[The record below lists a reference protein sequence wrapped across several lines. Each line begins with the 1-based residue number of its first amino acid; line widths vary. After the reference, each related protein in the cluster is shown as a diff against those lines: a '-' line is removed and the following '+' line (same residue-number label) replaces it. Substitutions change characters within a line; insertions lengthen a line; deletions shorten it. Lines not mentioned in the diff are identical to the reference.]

1 MKNKIRLIAGAVAL
15 AISTLGG
22 AIAFGINNANE
33 ASLNAAEGTQWS
45 GLNTTGSLFGNSF
58 RSALQTK
65 INASGS
71 LTVGYTSLWDYLAL
85 SDAWSGDSTKI
96 RSFYVDPALS
106 SSTYFIAA
114 TNSGGSKGQW
124 NKEHVWPNSR
134 GVGTSGPGADPQ
146 MLRAA
151 AVSLNGSR
159 GNLMYA
165 ASGAY
170 DPASS
175 GYAAARGEA
184 ARIIF
189 YEATRYYSGSYN
201 LELTNNTS
209 DSTSNNTMGKLSD
222 LLDWNNQYPVT
233 EAETRRNNVLN
244 GTYTFARNPF
254 IDHPDYANYIWDAN
268 GIRSSAYTPGSLI
281 SYSSTSSS
289 GSSSSKSTSSSSST
303 PSSSSSVSSSSSRT
317 FQLVTSSS
325 DLTVGSNYIIS
336 STANGTGYAAQAAL
350 TNNYYLAQ
358 VAVTAT
364 SNVIPYVSNLGVF
377 TLESGTASGKYAF
390 HDSASSSAGYI
401 RSYSTSGTS
410 KTYYDLGFA
419 SSTSAETNW
428 TITVGTGGAAILL
441 ADNGEFIEYYSSKG
455 SFSAYGTSSTVY
467 LFKEVSSGSKT
478 VNSLEQSGSPSTTT
492 YTAGQSFDP
501 TGLTITASYSD
512 GTSADVTSLMTW
524 TPSPLTAGTTSVTGT
539 YQGLTVTIT
548 GLTVNAAAVTLSSI
562 SVTTEPTKGTYT
574 VGDTLDTTGLV
585 ITATYSDDSTQVI
598 SSGYTLSPAN
608 GSVLSTAGSQTIT
621 VTYSGKTTTF
631 SVTVNAASV
640 GGTKTITAASTNMP
654 TSYPSG
660 KSVSLEGIQMTLTNI
675 GTFDGKKTI
684 QFKSTN
690 SSKMYNTSDDGTI
703 TSIVISG
710 SEAVDLT
717 VYCGSSSNPTATTIS
732 PTVSGTTYTYTFPA
746 GMDYF
751 SIVGSSS
758 NTINVTSIAI
768 NYAASGDGATTFATA
783 FLSALSTACTDG
795 QNNSTPSSAL
805 VTAWANEY
813 TAWQAL
819 ASADQTTLTS
829 ATANMSGTSIQ
840 QAVARY
846 DYILSKYGTSAFDS
860 GNYMG
865 RTIASS
871 GAKANVLVKDDT
883 GLILLA
889 STLIMASL
897 ACGFYFLRKK
907 RA

>member
-71 LTVGYTSLWDYLAL
+71 LTVGYSSLWDYLAL

-96 RSFYVDPALS
+96 RSFYVDPAS
-106 SSTYFIAA
+106 PSSTYFIAA
-114 TNSGGSKGQW
+114 TSSGGSKGQW

-151 AVSLNGSR
+151 AVSLNSSR

-170 DPASS
+170 DPASE

-222 LLDWNNQYPVT
+222 LLTWNNQYPVT

-289 GSSSSKSTSSSSST
+289 SSSSSKSTSTSSST
-303 PSSSSSVSSSSSRT
+303 PSSSSSVSSSSSSSGSSRT

-325 DLTVGSNYIIS
+325 ELTTGSTYAIANVS
-336 STANGTGYAAQAAL
+336 SGSGFAAQAAKKS
-350 TNNYYLAQ
+350 TYYTAQ
-358 VAVTAT
+358 TAISVASSQFTAPSDLGIFT
-364 SNVIPYVSNLGVF
+364 LGGASGAYTFKDSSSTTDVGYLYGYVSGTHYNVNFNTSSGTGTTWIVSIASDGTA
-377 TLESGTASGKYAF
+377 TLESDQSVYMKY
-390 HDSASSSAGYI
+390 DS
-401 RSYSTSGTS
+401 SYSE
-410 KTYYDLGFA
+410 FA
-419 SSTSAETNW
+419 GSSTSSN
-428 TITVGTGGAAILL
+428 L
-441 ADNGEFIEYYSSKG
+441 
-455 SFSAYGTSSTVY
+455 Y
-467 LFKEVSSGSKT
+467 LYKEVSSGSKT
-478 VNSLEQSGSPSTTT
+478 ATGLEQSGTPSTTT

-512 GTSADVTSLMTW
+512 GTSANVTSQVTW
-524 TPSPLTAGTTSVTGT
+524 TPSPLTAGTTYVTGT
-539 YQGLTVTIT
+539 YQGLTIVIT
-548 GLTVNAAAVTLSSI
+548 GLTVNAATVTLSSI
-562 SVTTEPTKGTYT
+562 AVTTSPTKTTYT

-585 ITATYSDDSTQVI
+585 VTATYSDGSTAAVT
-598 SSGYTLSPAN
+598 GYTLSPAN
-608 GSVLSTAGSQTIT
+608 GSTLSTAGSQTIT

-631 SVTVNAASV
+631 SVTVNAASSSTQFV
-640 GGTKTITAASTNMP
+640 IEGSTTNMP

-660 KSVSLEGIQMTLTNI
+660 TSYSLSGIDMTLTNV
-675 GTFDGKKTI
+675 GTFDSGSTVQFKKT
-684 QFKSTN
+684 SGV
-690 SSKMYNTSDDGTI
+690 MYNTSDNGEVS
-703 TSIVISG
+703 SIVVVVSKGTAPTIYYGDAS
-710 SEAVDLT
+710 D
-717 VYCGSSSNPTATTIS
+717 PTANAIT
-732 PTVSGTTYTYTFPA
+732 PTVSGSTYTYTFPSGHHYYTIA
-746 GMDYF
+746 NKSSGATNCT
-751 SIVGSSS
+751 SI
-758 NTINVTSIAI
+758 TINIAS
-768 NYAASGDGATTFATA
+768 SGTDGATTFATN
-783 FLSALSTACTDG
+783 FLSALSSICTAGVSNTTA
-795 QNNSTPSSAL
+795 STEL
-805 VTAWANEY
+805 VNAWASQY
-813 TAWQAL
+813 TAWQSL
-819 ASADQTTLTS
+819 ATADQTTLKNAS
-829 ATANMSGTSIQ
+829 ANVSGTDIEK
-840 QAVARY
+840 AVARY
-846 DYILSKYGTSAFDS
+846 DYILGKYGSSAFAS
-860 GNYMG
+860 GNYMN

-871 GAKANVLVKDDT
+871 GAKSNLVSKDDA
-883 GLILLA
+883 GVVLLA